1 MMSDIE
7 KKDQPV
13 EPSDDL
19 SLKGWA
25 SFTPGQPLKEVLDP
39 DEEGDDEDDDEQG
52 GGSGDGK
59 QPKGLRNYRVRLAQV
74 LRFEKEASEEE
85 KQESVWKKLFLL
97 VIAPFSRLVPGGSGM
112 ATETDLGKK
121 LFMGEIGIRNREIES
136 HDIAD
141 PHLIRRLED
150 RLKERLEKI
159 GFSHADHS
167 RDLIPEGGLAP
178 VMAMMPTKGKGDKPK
193 KQKVDQKNEQLRKE
207 KEAEEDDWG
216 YEEDAIK
223 DEGVEKSASSAP
235 SSGVTSTASSVE
247 AGGKTSPGVGI
258 PDPTEPP
265 ADFSNFLER
274 NGFTAPSEE
283 ETPPTSKRH
292 FEVGRSP
299 LADEFRFVVQE
310 QIEKPVQGI
319 ALNHQLD
326 LKTPTGP
333 EWSLTND

>member
-13 EPSDDL
+13 APSDDL
-19 SLKGWA
+19 SLKDWA

-59 QPKGLRNYRVRLAQV
+59 QPKGLKNYRVRLAQV

-85 KQESVWKKLFLL
+85 KQDSVWKKLLLL

-150 RLKERLEKI
+150 RLKERLEKM
-159 GFSHADHS
+159 GFSQAGHF
-167 RDLIPEGGLAP
+167 RDLAPEGGFAP
-178 VMAMMPTKGKGDKPK
+178 IMAMMPTKGKGDKPK
-193 KQKVDQKNEQLRKE
+193 KQKTDQKNEQLRKE
-207 KEAEEDDWG
+207 KEAEEDDRD
-216 YEEDAIK
+216 YEEEAKYDGA
-223 DEGVEKSASSAP
+223 EKPASSAP
-235 SSGVTSTASSVE
+235 LSGISPIVSSAEV
-247 AGGKTSPGVGI
+247 GGQTSPSVGLR
-258 PDPTEPP
+258 DLTEPL

-274 NGFTAPSEE
+274 NGFTASSEE
-283 ETPPTSKRH
+283 ETPSTPKRH

-310 QIEKPVQGI
+310 QAEKPVQGI
-319 ALNHQLD
+319 ALDHQLD
-326 LKTPTGP
+326 LKTPAGP
-333 EWSLTND
+333 EWSLTNG